1 MYQAARAR
9 ARDWGVDK
17 NRDRRDLSR
26 GGPGGAGYNPPPSGE
41 PSALYI
47 QVIRPMRRVFAFS
60 IGLAAVLATLA
71 WPGGWARAQLPRAN
85 TDLPVM
91 LTADELVSD
100 DDLGVVTAQGNV
112 EVAQGERIL
121 RADTLTF
128 NRRTN
133 VITAS
138 GNVSLV
144 EPTGEVAFAEFVEL
158 TSDLRDGVLRGMRL
172 LLADQSRF
180 AAVTARRGDGSR
192 TTMRRATYSP
202 CEPCA
207 EDPTRAPM
215 WRIRAERVRHDQ
227 ARKEIV
233 YDDAWLEIRGV
244 PVAYTPYLA
253 HPDGTE
259 KRKSGFLPPDVATSS
274 RNGTMVATP
283 YYWTLGPSADVT
295 VTPIILSND
304 VPVMAGEYRQRFGA
318 GQINTDASFLR
329 TRREGEGFPDWRG
342 HVRSDGRFDLD
353 DNWRT
358 GFDLARASDKTY
370 IERYRIRQRFR
381 FIEQDVLTSRGFV
394 EGFQD
399 RGYAVVNAFA
409 FQGLR
414 PEDDPA
420 RTPLVLP
427 SAAYSWIGEP
437 GTAGGRY
444 TFDASA
450 VSIYRDEDVR
460 AQRGTML
467 AGWSLPYTTRSGEV
481 YTLMANVQGD
491 LFYAENSAY
500 GRRDAFQPS
509 ETGLSARALPQVGVS
524 WSLPLVRRFEDA
536 RVIFEPIAAAYIAPN
551 AGSQRA
557 LPNEDSR
564 GLTFDD
570 TNLFRMNRFSGY
582 DRLESG
588 QRFVAGLNTTARM
601 SGGRRVGIF
610 VGQQYRFNPDSA
622 MPAGSGTDS
631 RFSDFVGRTTL
642 VVHEWL
648 SASYRFQVDNRT
660 RELLR
665 SVAGAS
671 FGPSALRY
679 GVSHARLDRAIQPT
693 ATSNIN
699 QISHSLTS
707 RFDEVWRL
715 QGRMTQS
722 LAADRG
728 VLVAGVTLIYED
740 DCFLWGIDFQR
751 RNIGRA
757 EIPPD
762 SALLFRFGFRN
773 LAEVAVRGL

>member
-1 MYQAARAR
+1 M
-9 ARDWGVDK
+9 G
-17 NRDRRDLSR
+17 L
-26 GGPGGAGYNPPPSGE
+26 
-41 PSALYI
+41 
-47 QVIRPMRRVFAFS
+47 VFAFLF
-60 IGLAAVLATLA
+60 GLFAALAVA
-71 WPGGWARAQLPRAN
+71 GEPAHAQRGRVAP
-85 TDLPVM
+85 DLPVM
-91 LTADELVSD
+91 LVADELVAD
-100 DDLGVVTAQGNV
+100 EDLGIVTAQGSV
-112 EVAQGERIL
+112 EVAQGNRIL

-128 NRRTN
+128 NRRTD
-133 VITAS
+133 VVTAS

-144 EPTGEVAFAEFVEL
+144 EQTGEVTFAEFVEL
-158 TSDLRDGVLRGMRL
+158 SSDLRDGIMRDMRL

-180 AAVTARRGDGSR
+180 AAVTARRSDGSR

-202 CEPCA
+202 CEPCV
-207 EDPTRAPM
+207 ENPTRAPM
-215 WRIRAERVRHDQ
+215 WQIRANRVRHDQ
-227 ARKEIV
+227 ERKEIV

-259 KRKSGFLPPDVATSS
+259 KRKSGFLPPDVSTSS

-283 YYWTLGPSADVT
+283 YYWTLGPSADMT
-295 VTPIILSND
+295 VTPVFLSQD
-304 VPVMAGEYRQRFGA
+304 PPLLAGEHRQRFGA
-318 GQINTDASFLR
+318 SQVVTDASFLR
-329 TRREGEGFPDWRG
+329 TRREGEGFPQWRG
-342 HVRSDGRFDLD
+342 HLRSDGRFDLD
-353 DNWRT
+353 NNWRT

-381 FIEQDVLTSRGFV
+381 FLEQDVLTSRAFV

-420 RTPLVLP
+420 RTPTVLP
-427 SAAYSWIGEP
+427 AAAYSWIGEP
-437 GTAGGRY
+437 GVSGGRY

-450 VSIYRDEDVR
+450 VSIYRDRDVR

-481 YTLMANVQGD
+481 YTLTANVQGD
-491 LFYAENSAY
+491 VFYADNADY

-509 ETGLSARALPQVGVS
+509 ETGFSGRVLPQIGMS
-524 WSLPLVRRFEDA
+524 WRLPLVRRFDDM
-536 RVIFEPIAAAYIAPN
+536 RVILEPIAAVYVAPN
-551 AGSQRA
+551 AGSQRS

-588 QRFVAGLNTTARM
+588 QRLVMGFNSDFRM
-601 SGGRRVGIF
+601 SGSRRFTVF
-610 VGQQYRFNPDSA
+610 LGQQYRANPDSS
-622 MPAGSGTDS
+622 MPTSSGLDS
-631 RFSDFVGRTTL
+631 RFSDFVGRTAL
-642 VVHEWL
+642 SLHEWF
-648 SASYRFQVDNRT
+648 STSYRFQIDNRT
-660 RELLR
+660 RELQR
-665 SVAGAS
+665 SIAGMS
-671 FGPSALRY
+671 IGPSALRY
-679 GVSHARLDRAIQPT
+679 GLSHARFDRAIQPT
-693 ATSNIN
+693 AQSNIN
-699 QISHSLTS
+699 QLSHSLTS
-707 RFDEVWRL
+707 RLDEVWRI

-722 LAADRG
+722 LASDRG
-728 VLVAGVTLIYED
+728 ILIAGATLIYED

-762 SALLFRFGFRN
+762 SALLFRFGFKN
-773 LAEVAVRGL
+773 LGEMALRGF